1 MAVALGGAP
10 AVALAAQKWPASHA
24 PVGAPSAGDA
34 QYMPPSHGTGAADAR
49 GQYAPAAHSPP
60 PSPALSGVGVRAGA
74 ARGGPPAVAP
84 GRDLA
89 RRAATGAKAS
99 AAAAHLAP
107 LRVAG
112 LLRGPEGLALQ

>member
-1 MAVALGGAP
+1 MALGGAP

-60 PSPALSGVGVRAGA
+60 PSSALSGVGVRAE
-74 ARGGPPAVAP
+74 PAQKCPAWHSP
-84 GRDLA
+84 LGS
-89 RRAATGAKAS
+89 RRPAE
-99 AAAAHLAP
+99 P
-107 LRVAG
+107 
-112 LLRGPEGLALQ
+112 Q